1 MISASEIDHSQPFLD
16 LTLIMEVSF
25 TIKYLTSIS
34 KISQSLFIIML
45 LLAITGAIR
54 GFSLKKLCQE
64 CNKLDES
71 IWNSELVSAFL

>member
-1 MISASEIDHSQPFLD
+1 MISAGEIDHSQPFLD

-54 GFSLKKLCQE
+54 GLSLKKLCQE